1 MDVTGGNLDTSGK
14 GDHCQMAMD
23 RSRIFWGVSG
33 CWLPFSAASCS
44 EGRDDK
50 LIMGHNCIISATS
63 IGTNIRFPA
72 VLQLLFA
79 QVTFYKA
86 RKSVCC
92 FFSWYV
98 VFCFVFPSSRKLAD
112 QKTRKSIDWV
122 DFRLLHYAGEVTYC
136 AVGECVWKLPEL
148 LSHWG
153 R

>member
-1 MDVTGGNLDTSGK
+1 MIHLGRVIIAKWQWIGHGYSEEFLVADCHSLLQLFRRDR
-14 GDHCQMAMD
+14 GDN
-23 RSRIFWGVSG
+23 
-33 CWLPFSAASCS
+33 
-44 EGRDDK
+44 
-50 LIMGHNCIISATS
+50 LIMGHNCIINATS

-148 LSHWG
+148 LSHYG